1 MAAFYP
7 FNQRIR
13 CRDRIEVVLS
23 TIESQQQYFAV
34 SFNCL
39 DQRDLVCI
47 GSEFE
52 ECSFVDCDFSGATFE
67 ACRFINCTFNRCQ
80 LSLISLPYTR
90 LFGLSFLQCKLLAVD
105 WTRATWSQY
114 HKDFELSFRQ
124 CLLNDSS
131 FFGLT
136 LQALVLDECKVHDV
150 DFREGDFSQAL
161 MTSCDFSYSLF
172 MRTNLQGANF
182 SESSQLS
189 INVLENQLQGAKF
202 SKFEAVYLLE
212 SLGIEL
218 LD

>member
-1 MAAFYP
+1 M
-7 FNQRIR
+7 
-13 CRDRIEVVLS
+13 S
-23 TIESQQQYFAV
+23 KIESQQQYFEA
-34 SFNCL
+34 SFKSL
-39 DQRDLVCI
+39 DQQDLVCT

-52 ECSFVDCDFSGATFE
+52 ECSFVDCNFSNATFE
-67 ACRFINCTFNRCQ
+67 NCNFINCSFSRCQ
-80 LSLISLPYTR
+80 LSLIRVPYTR
-90 LFGLSFLQCKLLAVD
+90 FFGLNFIGCKLVGVD

-124 CLLNDSS
+124 CILNDSS

-161 MTSCDFSYSLF
+161 MTSCDFSHSLF

-189 INVLENQLQGAKF
+189 
-202 SKFEAVYLLE
+202 
-212 SLGIEL
+212 
-218 LD
+218 